1 MQVFDHPWMNPPI
14 PIQDNT
20 VMTTRARIQIVLK
33 GFAWILLAL
42 GSLWHGLAV
51 AQSYPARSITFVV
64 PYPPGGAA
72 DVITRAVGQRLSVLW
87 NRSIIIDN
95 KGGASTQIGASY
107 VAKSQ
112 PDGYTLL
119 ATDET
124 TFTNPYL
131 YGKLSY
137 DPVKDFVAI
146 AGLGHTH
153 LALAVHP
160 SFPARDIADLVAAA
174 KAAAGN
180 LNYATYGV
188 GSLSHLSMALLERM
202 AGVKLTPVHY
212 KGGALAL
219 TDVVAGHVPIVFL
232 TATLTAQ
239 PARSGQVRLLGIGSK
254 LRLAQ
259 FSEVPTISESLA
271 GYESGVWMGLFAP
284 RGVAPDIVATV
295 NGAVQKIMIDNDF
308 REAFLAPN
316 FYEPVLG
323 TPDQFAQYVRA
334 EATKWGKVVQDAK
347 LTLN

>member
-1 MQVFDHPWMNPPI
+1 MQRFACIVF
-14 PIQDNT
+14 
-20 VMTTRARIQIVLK
+20 A
-33 GFAWILLAL
+33 LA
-42 GSLWHGLAV
+42 SLWHGLAV
-51 AQSYPARSITFVV
+51 AQSYPSRSITFVV
-64 PYPPGGAA
+64 PYPAGGAA
-72 DVITRAVGQRLSVLW
+72 DVIARAVGQRLSVLW
-87 NRSIIIDN
+87 GRSIIIDN

-137 DPVKDFVAI
+137 DPAKDFVAI
-146 AGLGHTH
+146 AGLARTH

-160 SFPARDIADLVAAA
+160 SFPARDIAEFVATA

-188 GSLSHLSMALLERM
+188 GSLGHLSMALLERM

-219 TDVVAGHVPIVFL
+219 TDVIAGHVPMAFL

-239 PARSGQVRLLGIGSK
+239 PARAGQVRLLGIGSK

-259 FSEVPTISESLA
+259 FPELPTIGESLP
-271 GYESGVWMGLFAP
+271 GYESGVWFGMFAP
-284 RGVAPDIVATV
+284 RGVAPDIVAKL
-295 NGAVQKIMIDNDF
+295 NDAVQKIMIDDDF

-316 FYEPVLG
+316 FYEPILG
-323 TPDQFAQYVRA
+323 RPDQFGEYVRA

-347 LTLN
+347 FSVN